1 LSGSAKDPFSTSIG
15 KEEHAVKIA
24 VLYAS
29 SRKGGNS
36 ERLAKAL
43 VEGLDADSIFL
54 TDYRIE
60 PIIDYRHTEPGPY
73 PEDDYRKL
81 LDRVLKQDLLIFATP
96 IYWYGMPGRLKL
108 FIDRWSQSLRENR
121 KDFLERMAGKRA
133 YVLAVG
139 DDDPHVK
146 GRALIEQ
153 FRHIFDFVGIQF
165 AGHVIGRGN
174 RPGDIEQDTE
184 ALSAVR
190 EIRSR
195 ILAELEAGSSR

>member
-1 LSGSAKDPFSTSIG
+1 MN
-15 KEEHAVKIA
+15 IA

-29 SRKGGNS
+29 SRRNGNS

-43 VEGLDADSIFL
+43 IEGMDVDEIFL

-81 LDRVLKQDLLIFATP
+81 LDRVLKQDILIFATP

-121 KDFLERMAGKRA
+121 KDFLAKMAGKRA

-139 DDDPHVK
+139 EDDPHVK
-146 GRALIEQ
+146 GQPLIQQ
-153 FRHIFDFVGIQF
+153 FQYIFDFVGINF
-165 AGHVIGRGN
+165 AGYVIGRGN
-174 RPGDIEQDTE
+174 RPEDIEQDEE

-190 EIRSR
+190 DIRAQ
-195 ILAELEAGSSR
+195 ILAEVETQQELP